1 MNNAIIAQNLTKY
14 FDGFPAVNGI
24 SFNVNKGKI
33 YGLLGENGA
42 GKTTT
47 IRMLCGLIPPT
58 QGSITV
64 AQINVIKEREKV
76 KEKIGYMSQKLSLYE
91 DLKLWEN
98 MELYAGIYG
107 VNRIKDRIK
116 EVMDMM
122 ELKSLKENY
131 VKELPMGI
139 RQRLALACS
148 ILHKPEILFLDEPTA
163 GVDPLSRVDF
173 WKYLTQFIQEGMTV
187 LLTTHLLDEA
197 ERAHEIIF
205 MHRGKIIF
213 SGDPQRAKEKFNL
226 KSLEELFVE
235 LIKRD
240 EENNY
245 NK

>member
-91 DLKLWEN
+91 DLNLWEI

-116 EVMDMM
+116 DVMDMM
-122 ELKSLKENY
+122 ELK
-131 VKELPMGI
+131 
-139 RQRLALACS
+139 
-148 ILHKPEILFLDEPTA
+148 
-163 GVDPLSRVDF
+163 
-173 WKYLTQFIQEGMTV
+173 
-187 LLTTHLLDEA
+187 
-197 ERAHEIIF
+197 
-205 MHRGKIIF
+205 
-213 SGDPQRAKEKFNL
+213 
-226 KSLEELFVE
+226 
-235 LIKRD
+235 
-240 EENNY
+240 
-245 NK
+245 